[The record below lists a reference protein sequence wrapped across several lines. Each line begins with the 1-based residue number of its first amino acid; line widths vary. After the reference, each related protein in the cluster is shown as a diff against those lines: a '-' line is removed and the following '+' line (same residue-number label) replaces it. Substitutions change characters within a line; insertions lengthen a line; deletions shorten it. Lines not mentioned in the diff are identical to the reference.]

1 MSMWRTRG
9 SAAADTIAHFD
20 RIADHYRAEYEAETP
35 AGLAF
40 RLRRQLVLKLLGA
53 GPGTVLDVGCGPGVM
68 IEPLLA
74 RGWTF
79 WGIDPAPGMVAA
91 SAAGPNVHLSVGS
104 AERLA
109 FSDEQFDAVI
119 CMGVIERISDDA
131 AALREMVRVLKP
143 GGSLIVTAPHRFSPS
158 LVWRDLVVYPIVAVL
173 RPLYFRLVG
182 ARRDAVIRGHRSYSK
197 RSMGLLLESAGA
209 VVSDADYCVLTLPAP
224 LPALL
229 PRRTMAV
236 MRLADT
242 ASNPVIRGLGTAMV
256 VKARKPART
265 RGTS

>member
-1 MSMWRTRG
+1 MTMQRARG

-40 RLRRQLVLKLLGA
+40 RIRRQVVLELLGS

-68 IEPLLA
+68 VEPLLS

-79 WGIDPAPGMVAA
+79 WGIDPAPAMIAA
-91 SAAGPNVHLSVGS
+91 CTAGPNVHLAVAS

-119 CMGVIERISDDA
+119 CMGVIERIIDDTS
-131 AALREMVRVLKP
+131 ALREMLRVLKP

-158 LVWRDLVVYPIVAVL
+158 LAWRNLVVYPVVAAL
-173 RPLYFRLVG
+173 RPMYSRLVG
-182 ARRDAVIRGHRSYSK
+182 ARSDAVIRGHRSYSR
-197 RSMGLLLESAGA
+197 RSISRRLESVGA
-209 VVSDADYCVLTLPAP
+209 VATHTSYCVVTLPAP

-229 PRRTMAV
+229 PRASMAV
-236 MRLADT
+236 MRLMDT
-242 ASNPVIRGLGTAMV
+242 ASNSVVRRLGTAMV
-256 VKARKPART
+256 VKAHKPRL
-265 RGTS
+265 